1 MKYEIEMRILEK
13 MGSSQLTVSTELV
26 ALVNDKFAV
35 GLSP

>member
-1 MKYEIEMRILEK
+1 MEMRILES

-26 ALVNDKFAV
+26 ALVTIKYAI